1 MALVY
6 SFTASAYCPPL
17 NAFSPLP
24 NHSLA
29 CCAKARQTRPTSRP
43 MAVVVIFMVRF
54 YGIWAYHRTADTS
67 AYCVMKRMTE
77 IRDLR
82 SDVLEALG
90 KAMVPLQLLDLSK
103 QLRVRAGSE
112 DYEHLRSLLEQM
124 AQEGAITRMSRR
136 RYGLPHRAEGTLQG
150 VFAMHHDNGMVRTDD
165 PAVPVVHVR
174 RHDMDTALDGDT
186 VCVRLHAQAPGR
198 KPRGEIVEI
207 ISRAEHVITGSLD
220 IDGSFAYLIPDDAR
234 YHVDFLVSEVN
245 LKGARP
251 GDKVV
256 GTLARW
262 THDHAAPEAV
272 ITEVIGTSGSAAVE
286 FAAILK
292 EFRLPTSFPP
302 EVEAEAHQ
310 HDEPSG
316 DPPKGRTDLRDVTII
331 TIDPEDARDFDD
343 ALSLTVLDNGNVELG
358 VHIADVSHYVPEGS
372 ALDKQALER
381 GNSTYLVDCVVP
393 MLPEHLSNNI
403 CSLVPDRPRNAFSV
417 FMEFTPAGERTK
429 YRIEETLIRSTRRFT
444 YDEAQRIILGEP
456 GDHEDLL
463 RQLRQLAEVLFARRV
478 NAGGIDFETE
488 EVKFL
493 LDESKMPTRAVI
505 KRRTESTSL
514 VEECM
519 LAANRCVAEHM
530 HQLRKKWKLRDL
542 PPYLYRVHDKPDA
555 EKISNAVGI
564 IRTLGFDVPSGQ
576 LAPSNINA
584 ILRQAQGKV
593 EQPVVNTLLLRSM
606 AKAVYADYN
615 IGHFGLGFDDYA
627 HFTSPI
633 RRYPDLVV
641 HRLLKEYAKGQ
652 PDARRLR
659 QLENI
664 VSYAGDQC
672 SATERSSIEAERA
685 SVKLAQTILARE
697 HVGSDHVG
705 YVTGVATF
713 GVFITIKDL
722 MIEGLLHIRDID
734 DDYYVFDEQRMRIYG
749 RRTRRVFR
757 YGSLV
762 RVRIAKA
769 NTEKRMIDLVMSAD
783 QQDLIETLEA
793 VEVTRTEL
801 RNRGARRR
809 SKES

>member
-1 MALVY
+1 
-6 SFTASAYCPPL
+6 
-17 NAFSPLP
+17 
-24 NHSLA
+24 
-29 CCAKARQTRPTSRP
+29 
-43 MAVVVIFMVRF
+43 
-54 YGIWAYHRTADTS
+54 
-67 AYCVMKRMTE
+67 MKRITE

-103 QLRVRAGSE
+103 QLRLRAGSD
-112 DYEHLRSLLEQM
+112 DYEHLRGLLEHM

-136 RYGLPHRAEGTLQG
+136 RYGLPQRAEGTLQG
-150 VFAMHHDNGMVRTDD
+150 VFAMYHDNGTVRTND

-186 VCVRLHAQAPGR
+186 VSVRLHAQAPGR

-207 ISRAEHVITGSLD
+207 IARAEHVITGTVD
-220 IDGSFAYLIPDDAR
+220 VDGSFAYLIPDDAR
-234 YHVDFLVSEVN
+234 YHVDFLVSQSN

-256 GTLARW
+256 GNLARW

-272 ITEVIGTSGSAAVE
+272 IIEVIGTSGSAAVE

-302 EVEAEAHQ
+302 EVDAQAQQHSEPTAE
-310 HDEPSG
+310 
-316 DPPKGRTDLRDVTII
+316 PPAGRTDLRGTTII

-372 ALDKQALER
+372 ALDRQALER

-403 CSLVPDRPRNAFSV
+403 CSLVPDKPRFAYSV
-417 FMEFTPAGERTK
+417 FMEFTPTGERKK
-429 YRIEETLIRSTRRFT
+429 YRIEESLIKSARRFT

-456 GDHEDLL
+456 GDHSELL
-463 RQLRQLAEVLFARRV
+463 IQLRALADALFKRRMK
-478 NAGGIDFETE
+478 AGGIDFETE

-493 LDESKMPTRAVI
+493 LDESKMPTRAVV

-519 LAANRCVAEHM
+519 LAANRCVAEHL
-530 HQLRKKWKLRDL
+530 HELRKRWKWKDL

-555 EKISNAVGI
+555 EKISTAVGI

-576 LAPSNINA
+576 LAPSTINN
-584 ILRQAQGKV
+584 ILRQAQGRV
-593 EQPVVNTLLLRSM
+593 EQPVVNTLFLRSM

-615 IGHFGLGFDDYA
+615 IGHFGLGFSDYA

-664 VSYAGDQC
+664 VSHAGDQC
-672 SATERSSIEAERA
+672 SATERASIEAERA

-697 HVGSDHVG
+697 HIGSDHVG
-705 YVTGVATF
+705 YVTGIATF

-769 NTEKRMIDLVMSAD
+769 NTEKRMIDLVLSED
-783 QQDLIETLEA
+783 QQDLIETLEL
-793 VEVTRTEL
+793 VEETQTKTKQRGPKRRTR
-801 RNRGARRR
+801 
-809 SKES
+809 ES